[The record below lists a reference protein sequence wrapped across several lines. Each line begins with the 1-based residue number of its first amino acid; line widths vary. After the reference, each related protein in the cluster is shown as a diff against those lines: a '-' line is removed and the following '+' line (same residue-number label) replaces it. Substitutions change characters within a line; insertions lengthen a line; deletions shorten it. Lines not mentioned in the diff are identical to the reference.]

1 MKEAVKLMLFAPL
14 AASLGKRLDQDAEVR
29 IGVLFLH
36 PETAHET
43 EGLMGGPA
51 LRQPGKRKRGQT
63 QASRRSQT
71 GESSILAR
79 CFCLLAGQR
88 DKPVTTFVPPVV
100 MRLDSLTPCVR
111 QLAMHGCPYI
121 SIIGDMRL

>member
-1 MKEAVKLMLFAPL
+1 MQEAVKLMLFAPL
-14 AASLGKRLDQDAEVR
+14 AAALGKRLDQDAEVR

-51 LRQPGKRKRGQT
+51 QRQPGKRKRGQT

-71 GESSILAR
+71 GKQMTSASCTMMIVSTPT
-79 CFCLLAGQR
+79 CFC
-88 DKPVTTFVPPVV
+88 
-100 MRLDSLTPCVR
+100 
-111 QLAMHGCPYI
+111 
-121 SIIGDMRL
+121 